1 MEHVTN
7 DNTRSG
13 IIITGIVLIV
23 ASVLVPLVVWS
34 INSGSWEGIAGAIVF
49 TVIFAPLLFIA
60 GLITLIVGI
69 SKGRGSQQQQ
79 QQVVVMDRQE
89 AQAHGFVQHAACP
102 HCGGKLGG
110 QESFCIHCGRR
121 VTRG

>member
-1 MEHVTN
+1 MTH
-7 DNTRSG
+7 DNARSG
-13 IIITGIVLIV
+13 IIITGIVLIA

-69 SKGRGSQQQQ
+69 AKGRGGQQQQ
-79 QQVVVMDRQE
+79 QQVVFMDRSE
-89 AQAHGFVQHAACP
+89 AQAHGFVQQATCP
-102 HCGGKLGG
+102 HCSGKLGG
-110 QESFCIHCGRR
+110 AENFCIHCGRR